1 MKSTQRWHARAA
13 TVAFLAIA
21 VSFGC
26 SRAPEPAPAV
36 AATPDPAQMLRDM
49 FDTLSK
55 AQQFTFKATR
65 QLDAALVLGG
75 SVAESAEIDVAV
87 SRPQMIRA
95 RSVSDAGTRM
105 LYADGRNVSLTDDT
119 MKVYA
124 TTPLAGTIDEMVDAL
139 ENRYGF
145 TPPLAEFILN
155 DPQKKFSTQIQGSQ
169 HKGKETLNGMEC
181 DRVTLTGEIAD
192 ADIWIAVADHLPRKF
207 VATFKDREG
216 SPQLT
221 VDFSDWNLAAQ
232 LTDSDFVFD
241 PPKDAEKIDMAPL
254 EDANASDAKS
264 ETK

>member
-1 MKSTQRWHARAA
+1 MKSTQRWHARASA
-13 TVAFLAIA
+13 VTFLAIA

-26 SRAPEPAPAV
+26 SRAPEPSPAAV
-36 AATPDPAQMLRDM
+36 ATPDPAQMLRDM

-75 SVAESAEIDVAV
+75 SVAESAQIDVAV

-95 RSVSDAGTRM
+95 RSVSDAGTRR

-119 MKVYA
+119 MKFYA

-169 HKGKETLNGMEC
+169 HKGKETLNGVEC
-181 DRVTLTGEIAD
+181 DRV
-192 ADIWIAVADHLPRKF
+192 H
-207 VATFKDREG
+207 
-216 SPQLT
+216 
-221 VDFSDWNLAAQ
+221 
-232 LTDSDFVFD
+232 
-241 PPKDAEKIDMAPL
+241 
-254 EDANASDAKS
+254 
-264 ETK
+264 